1 MNVLKY
7 LLIYILALVLLLGA
21 GYLYA
26 SSGIKS
32 KPGFAQLYSPKGA
45 GVDALVSV
53 NLGPG
58 GVGPIRWIFEQVAEQ
73 ADHGSDEAEKIISS
87 VLGEL
92 NGVQLR
98 VYEVHGNQEFYDRAI
113 DQAAAK
119 LRSEN
124 WQVLV
129 KVNEDEDHVL
139 VMHTSSGDMIDGL
152 AVLVSTP
159 DNAVFVNL
167 IGPFDPQSIAE
178 AIEHSQA

>member
-1 MNVLKY
+1 MVIVRFLI
-7 LLIYILALVLLLGA
+7 IYILALVLLFGA

-32 KPGFAQLYSPKGA
+32 MPGFAELYSPTGA
-45 GVDALVSV
+45 EVDALVSV

-58 GVGPIRWIFEQVAEQ
+58 GVGPIRWLFEQVSEQ
-73 ADHGSDEAEKIISS
+73 AEFGNDQSERLVTS
-87 VLGEL
+87 VLQEL
-92 NGVQLR
+92 SGVQLR
-98 VYEVHGNQEFYDRAI
+98 VYEVHGNQEYYDQAI
-113 DQAAAK
+113 GQAAAD
-119 LRSEN
+119 LRKQN

-129 KVNEDEDHVL
+129 NVNEEDDHVM

-167 IGPFDPQSIAE
+167 IGPFDPQVIA
-178 AIEHSQA
+178 QAMAGDPA